1 MLTLIAILALA
12 AAGFVAYKI
21 AKPEVTHEE
30 KVAETP
36 TLIVEEVKTAAPKKK
51 TAKAEPTASNKAKT
65 KKQK

>member
-1 MLTLIAILALA
+1 MLTLIAILAIV

-21 AKPEVTHEE
+21 AKPEVKHEE

-36 TLIVEEVKTAAPKKK
+36 TLIVEEAKTAAPKKK
-51 TAKAEPTASNKAKT
+51 TTKAGPTAPNNVKT